1 VSGSG
6 ISWAI
11 CKSAP
16 RSRQDNHASIPTT
29 LFLQPFLPPNQQ
41 RQSTEGTISSHG
53 WQFQISEAETVQ
65 LMTTE
70 FPDDH
75 AEDHGSPV
83 TTRSPAMT
91 TILKFKDLQF
101 VSGVASTKNH
111 LGLSLCTHGVQ
122 SSDKQNHCLK

>member
-1 VSGSG
+1 MAVASAGLYASLHLAPDKITTPVSPPL
-6 ISWAI
+6 
-11 CKSAP
+11 C
-16 RSRQDNHASIPTT
+16 
-29 LFLQPFLPPNQQ
+29 FLQPFLPPNQQ

-91 TILKFKDLQF
+91 TILKFEDLQF
-101 VSGVASTKNH
+101 VSGVASTKK
-111 LGLSLCTHGVQ
+111 SLRP
-122 SSDKQNHCLK
+122 